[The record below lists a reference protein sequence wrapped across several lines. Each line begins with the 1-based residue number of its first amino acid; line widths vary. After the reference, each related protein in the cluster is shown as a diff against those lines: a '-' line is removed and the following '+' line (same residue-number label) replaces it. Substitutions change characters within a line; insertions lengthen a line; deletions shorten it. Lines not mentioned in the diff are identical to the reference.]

1 MIFSRHPKLLSDA
14 ELSAWLISLI
24 ERKAPESDFL
34 DYKESIS
41 INTQKEKM
49 ELCKDV
55 TSFANE
61 NGGALIYGVPE
72 TVQNGIPMPKD
83 ISECGIE
90 FPSDS
95 IINIENILLDVIAP
109 PLPEL
114 FIKVISID
122 GTPSKS
128 VLLIYHPGS
137 WNKPHMVEG
146 YKQGR
151 YYRRGN
157 FRSILMN
164 EKQIEEA
171 YLKRKASSE
180 LARTFFENT
189 NFREPPEKV
198 TFLRA
203 IACPHYSLYRRE
215 EMAEKSFKNWLDS
228 NPPGGRRG
236 DWVPFIDGW
245 CFRGYPEGNFY
256 GKQYEIRFF
265 HNGAICL
272 DIDLS
277 TEINDELLKLTWVED
292 YIFAE
297 LFLPYSAKV
306 LEAHK
311 ISGPISFKFNL
322 FNAKGLSAKFK
333 SDSWYSDPTI
343 GPTPIETDFIS
354 FIEDSSVNEL
364 NLFQSNL
371 LKRLIDRFSSAFGLW
386 RNSIL
391 TEP

>member
-1 MIFSRHPKLLSDA
+1 MIFSRHPKLMSDPD
-14 ELSAWLISLI
+14 LCTWLKSLI
-24 ERKAPESDFL
+24 KRKAPESDFL

-72 TVQNGIPMPKD
+72 TDQNGIPVPKD
-83 ISECGIE
+83 ITECGIE
-90 FPSDS
+90 LPNDS

-114 FIKVISID
+114 FIKIINLD
-122 GTPSKS
+122 GSSLKS

-180 LARTFFENT
+180 SARAFFEDA
-189 NFREPPEKV
+189 NFRKIPTKG

-203 IACPHYSLYRRE
+203 VACPHYSLYRRE
-215 EMAEKSFKNWLDS
+215 EMAERTFKNWLDS
-228 NPPGGRRG
+228 NPPDGRRG
-236 DWVPFIDGW
+236 EWVPFIDGW
-245 CFRGYPEGNFY
+245 CFRGHPEGNFY

-277 TEINDELLKLTWVED
+277 TEINNDLLTLTWIEGYV
-292 YIFAE
+292 FSE

-311 ISGPISFKFNL
+311 INGPVSFKFHL
-322 FNAKGLSAKFK
+322 FNAKGLSARFK
-333 SDSWYSDPTI
+333 SDSWYSDPKI
-343 GPTPIETDFIS
+343 GATPIETDSLS
-354 FIEDSSVNEL
+354 FFEDSSVNEL
-364 NLFQSNL
+364 NLFQPNL
-371 LKRLIDRFSSAFGLW
+371 LKRLVDRFSSAFGLW
-386 RNSIL
+386 RN
-391 TEP
+391 

>member
-1 MIFSRHPKLLSDA
+1 MIFQRHPKLISDA
-14 ELSAWLISLI
+14 DLCTWLNSLI
-24 ERKAPESDFL
+24 KRKAPESDYL

-41 INTQKEKM
+41 ISTQKEKM

-72 TVQNGIPMPKD
+72 ADQNGVPVPKD
-83 ISECGIE
+83 IAECGIE
-90 FPSDS
+90 FPSDL

-114 FIKVISID
+114 FIKVISLD
-122 GTPSKS
+122 GTSSKS

-180 LARTFFENT
+180 SAQAFFEDK
-189 NFREPPEKV
+189 NFRKV
-198 TFLRA
+198 PTQGTFLRA
-203 IACPHYSLYRRE
+203 VACPHYSLYRRE
-215 EMAEKSFKNWLDS
+215 EMAERTFKNWLDS

-236 DWVPFIDGW
+236 EWVPFIDGW
-245 CFRGYPEGNFY
+245 CFRGYPQGNYY

-277 TEINDELLKLTWVED
+277 TEIEDKLLKLTWIEEYV
-292 YIFAE
+292 FSE

-311 ISGPISFKFNL
+311 INGPISFKFQL
-322 FNAKGLSAKFK
+322 FNAKGLSARIKPG
-333 SDSWYSDPTI
+333 SWYSDPKI
-343 GPTPIETDFIS
+343 GTTPIETNSLS
-354 FIEDSSVNEL
+354 FVEDSSVNEL
-364 NLFQSNL
+364 NLFQPNL
-371 LKRLIDRFSSAFGLW
+371 LKRLVDRFSSAFGLW
-386 RNSIL
+386 RNSIAL
-391 TEP
+391 KP